1 MLYQCTINK
10 TIPKGHSFPTPKLT
24 KSIKVPRAL
33 FFYHIIEHNHAI
45 SHSNKNLIKLHKT
58 HPNTLQTHTKA
69 PIGIGSKNCK
79 FKINPVNNF
88 LAMDTSNT
96 KNRVSTFFE

>member
-33 FFYHIIEHNHAI
+33 CFYHTIGHIHAI
-45 SHSNKNLIKLHKT
+45 NHPIKKFKIHET
-58 HPNTLQTHTKA
+58 HPSALQTHTKA

-79 FKINPVNNF
+79 FKRNPVNNF
-88 LAMDTSNT
+88 SVMDISNA
-96 KNRVSTFFE
+96 